1 MDKRVVL
8 IAFDSDSGLSS
19 VSMTA
24 AIIMTS
30 YDFVA
35 NSGVRRGGWWPLVQ
49 EGGVAAGAGQ
59 VPREGSLQFS

>member
-35 NSGVRRGGWWPLVQ
+35 NSGVRRGVWPLVQ